1 MAEEWGWRG
10 GVARRDMKITFY
22 GRLADIL
29 GRELDLVV
37 EGPCT
42 IALLRHRIAGSFPAA
57 ASLLNDQRVRACMMG
72 ELVSDDHSVQATDAV
87 EFLAP
92 VSGG

>member
-1 MAEEWGWRG
+1 
-10 GVARRDMKITFY
+10 MKIRFH
-22 GRLADIL
+22 GRLADTL

-42 IALLRHRIAGSFPAA
+42 IGRLRRRIAGSFPAA
-57 ASLLNDQRVRACMMG
+57 AGLLEDRRVRACVRD
-72 ELVSDDHSVQATDAV
+72 ELVPDDHRIAGTDAV

>member
-1 MAEEWGWRG
+1 MTRALR
-10 GVARRDMKITFY
+10 ITFY
-22 GRLADIL
+22 GRLADVV

-37 EGPCT
+37 DEPCT
-42 IALLRHRIAGSFPAA
+42 IARLRQRIAASFPVA
-57 ASLLNDQRVRACMMG
+57 ASLLGDRRVRACVMD
-72 ELVSDDHSVQATDAV
+72 ELVPDDHLIGADEAV

>member
-1 MAEEWGWRG
+1 
-10 GVARRDMKITFY
+10 MKIRFH
-22 GRLADIL
+22 GRLADAL
-29 GRELDLVV
+29 GRELDLVL

-42 IALLRHRIAGSFPAA
+42 IGRLRQRIAASFPGAA
-57 ASLLNDQRVRACMMG
+57 GLLEDRRVRACVRD
-72 ELVSDDHSVQATDAV
+72 ELVADDHRVAVTDAV

>member
-1 MAEEWGWRG
+1 
-10 GVARRDMKITFY
+10 MKITFY
-22 GRLADIL
+22 GRLAGVL

-37 EGPCT
+37 EEPCT
-42 IALLRHRIAGSFPAA
+42 IARLRDRIAATFPAA
-57 ASLLNDQRVRACMMG
+57 AGLLEDQRVRACVG
-72 ELVSDDHSVQATDAV
+72 SELVADDHRIGATDEI

>member
-1 MAEEWGWRG
+1 
-10 GVARRDMKITFY
+10 MKITFY
-22 GRLADIL
+22 GRLSDAV

-37 EGPCT
+37 EEPCT
-42 IALLRHRIAGSFPAA
+42 ISRLRQRIAGSFPAA
-57 ASLLNDQRVRACMMG
+57 ASLLEDRRVRACVMD
-72 ELVSDDHSVQATDAV
+72 ELVPDDHRVGETDAV

>member
-1 MAEEWGWRG
+1 
-10 GVARRDMKITFY
+10 MKITFY
-22 GRLADIL
+22 GRLAGVL

-37 EGPCT
+37 EEPCS
-42 IALLRHRIAGSFPAA
+42 IARLRERIAATCPAA
-57 ASLLNDQRVRACMMG
+57 AGLLEDQRVRACVG
-72 ELVSDDHSVQATDAV
+72 SELVADDYRVGVTDAV

>member
-1 MAEEWGWRG
+1 
-10 GVARRDMKITFY
+10 MKIRFH
-22 GRLADIL
+22 GRLAEAL
-29 GRELDLVV
+29 GRELDFAV

-42 IALLRHRIAGSFPAA
+42 IGNLRQRIAGSFPAA
-57 ASLLNDQRVRACMMG
+57 LGLLEDRRVRACVAD
-72 ELVSDDHSVQATDAV
+72 EIVADDHPIGSADSV

>member
-1 MAEEWGWRG
+1 
-10 GVARRDMKITFY
+10 MKIKFHGKLTSV
-22 GRLADIL
+22 L

-37 EGPCT
+37 EEPCT
-42 IALLRHRIAGSFPAA
+42 IARLRDCIAATYPAA
-57 ASLLNDQRVRACMMG
+57 AGLLEDRRVRACVG
-72 ELVSDDHSVQATDAV
+72 NELVADDQGVGATDAV

>member
-1 MAEEWGWRG
+1 
-10 GVARRDMKITFY
+10 MKITFY
-22 GRLADIL
+22 GRLADVV

-37 EGPCT
+37 EEPCT
-42 IALLRHRIAGSFPAA
+42 IARLRQRVAVSFPAA
-57 ASLLNDQRVRACMMG
+57 AGLLDDRRVRACVRD
-72 ELVSDDHSVQATDAV
+72 ELVPDDRRVGASEAV

>member
-1 MAEEWGWRG
+1 
-10 GVARRDMKITFY
+10 MKITFY
-22 GRLADIL
+22 GRLAEAV

-37 EGPCT
+37 EEPCT
-42 IALLRHRIAGSFPAA
+42 ITLLRQRIASSFPAA
-57 ASLLNDQRVRACMMG
+57 ASLLEDRRVRACVMD
-72 ELVSDDHSVQATDAV
+72 ELVPDDHRVGETDSV